1 MAETLWAIWSDD
13 TPEAPR
19 LRQEHLAA
27 HLAYAET
34 ILDKIAVGGPLR
46 GDDAFLG
53 SLIILRVDS
62 EAAARDIL
70 KHDPYYRAGVWT
82 NTQIAPFRAVI
93 GDWVGGK
100 TW

>member
-13 TPEAPR
+13 TADALH
-19 LRQEHLAA
+19 LRREHLAA

-34 ILDKIAVGGPLR
+34 IVDRIAVGGPLR
-46 GDDAFLG
+46 DGDTDLG
-53 SLIILRVDS
+53 SLILLRVDS
-62 EAAARDIL
+62 QAEARTIL
-70 KHDPYYRAGVWT
+70 ENDPYYRAGVWT
-82 NTQIAPFRAVI
+82 NIQIRPFRAVI